1 MGLFSPRNF
10 PDALEEGS
18 DPALT
23 SALKVVERI
32 FTNKSPEACALA
44 LRAQTEEESGDDPH
58 QPTAGDYASCTE
70 TLLAVAEVTSEAPG
84 AAAANC
90 LWWLSGASDVA
101 PDRALAAIMAAAAM
115 MDGGEYAEEGEGR
128 EIIGR
133 EQDMDSITQLQSGVW
148 SWFSLA
154 SAKVVVAGAPNP
166 RPLEAARFI
175 AVLCISKLGL
185 KTVERGVSRDC
196 ARTVHALVKLCGS
209 EDPSLA
215 SACLRVVERLAR
227 ADIGQ
232 QVFLE
237 AGALRQAV
245 EAGARFQSANDALM
259 IAIDDNT
266 RRTEDA
272 QALAIAAALGT
283 VASLAVSGGEAAWS
297 LVDEAFQVS
306 VRVLGRIAEY
316 PGRPAAAAAKS
327 ALDVITIR
335 LSRSDRPKG
344 SGVCRIASFS
354 SSVGGEGGGDED
366 ETTPSQND
374 DVDDRLS
381 SGAVNRS
388 AVVSELDEPM
398 EILGDASAILAAMK
412 AHPTNVRVQ
421 QSGWK
426 SLIAMDTGRGDVEA
440 LLGPCGDGKRSTRQ
454 ILKDALKRHAGD
466 SLVAG
471 QVADILEGLVLQG
484 ESGEQFYFGDKTLLE
499 RGDVACLP
507 P

>member
-1 MGLFSPRNF
+1 MTLPWPFVLRDF

-32 FTNKSPEACALA
+32 FTSKSSEACALA
-44 LRAQTEEESGDDPH
+44 LRAQTEEESGDDRH
-58 QPTAGDYASCTE
+58 QPTASDYASCTE

-84 AAAANC
+84 TAAANC

-101 PDRALAAIMAAAAM
+101 PNRALASILSAAAM
-115 MDGGEYAEEGEGR
+115 MDSREYAEEGERR
-128 EIIGR
+128 ESI
-133 EQDMDSITQLQSGVW
+133 DDSITQLHSEVW

-154 SAKVVVAGAPNP
+154 SAQVGVVEVLNP

-175 AVLCISKLGL
+175 AALCISKSGL
-185 KTVERGVSRDC
+185 KTVEKGVRRDY
-196 ARTVHALVKLCGS
+196 ARIVDALVKLCGS

-232 QVFLE
+232 RIFLE

-245 EAGARFQSANDALM
+245 EAGARFQSANDTLM
-259 IAIDDNT
+259 IAIGDDT
-266 RRTEDA
+266 MSTEDA
-272 QALAIAAALGT
+272 HALAIAAALGT
-283 VASLAVSGGEAAWS
+283 VASLAGASGEDAWM

-327 ALDVITIR
+327 ALDVVTIR

-344 SGVCRIASFS
+344 SGVSRIASFS

-366 ETTPSQND
+366 GTTPSQND
-374 DVDDRLS
+374 DGDNRLS

-440 LLGPCGDGKRSTRQ
+440 LLGPCGDGKGSTRQ

-484 ESGEQFYFGDKTLLE
+484 ESGEQFLFDG
-499 RGDVACLP
+499 
-507 P
+507 